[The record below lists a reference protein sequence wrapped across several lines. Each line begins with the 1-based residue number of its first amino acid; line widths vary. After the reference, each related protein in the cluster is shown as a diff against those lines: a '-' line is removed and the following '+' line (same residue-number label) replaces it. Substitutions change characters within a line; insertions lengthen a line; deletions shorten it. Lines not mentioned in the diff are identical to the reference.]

1 MKNTPVKVINKKRIA
16 FGFIIIAVLMILLA
30 FRVAWIQI
38 VDADELTEKAIGQQT
53 SDITIEAQRGVI
65 YDRNGKELATSITC
79 YTLWVRPA
87 QLAEENTADEITEIA
102 ETLAPIVEMDAGDIR
117 KKLVTEQ
124 ALVKIAQYLEK
135 DVADQVRDLEIT
147 GLELS
152 EATRRYYPL
161 GNFASQLLGS
171 VTIDNTG
178 RTGIELEYDQYLSG
192 IDGRWVKNTDVVGN
206 VLVDGSEEYYEAQD
220 GLNVVL
226 TIDEAI
232 QYYAE
237 KAVAKG
243 MEDTEAKRIMCLVM
257 DPKTGEILASVVSPG
272 FDPNNATEPVDEKE
286 KKKFEKLDDEG
297 QMSYLFDMW
306 RNPIVSDTY
315 EPGSTFKLLVSSA
328 ALEEGV
334 ASTTDLFNC
343 GTSITIA
350 GVRLHCWSTAD
361 HGMQTVK
368 EVLGNSCNPAMAAI
382 ATAMGT
388 DKLYEYLKLYGIT
401 NTTGIDYPG
410 ETGSIM
416 YAADDVGP
424 VELATMGYG
433 QGISITPIQLLT
445 AVSSIGND
453 GVLLQPRYVKAL
465 TDSKGDIVKEYDTKE
480 VRRVLS
486 KETASE
492 MLKNMEYAVSEG
504 GAGAAK
510 VVGYRVG
517 GKTGTANKVENGVYG
532 DYYYSSFIGIAP
544 VDDPQVAILVV
555 VDSPKGAY
563 YGSITAAPV
572 AKSILEDTLRYLNV
586 EPKYTDEE
594 RAEIEG
600 NYTTVPNVVGVG
612 YSDAAG
618 MIAGAQLQC
627 QKAEGTSQDFTVA
640 AQYPTPG
647 TKVKLNSKVYVYD
660 K

>member
-1 MKNTPVKVINKKRIA
+1 MKNTPVKLINKKRIVW
-16 FGFIIIAVLMILLA
+16 GFVLIAILMVLLL

-38 VDADELTEKAIGQQT
+38 VDANELTEKAIGQQT
-53 SDITIEAQRGVI
+53 SDITIEAKRGAI

-87 QLAEENTADEITEIA
+87 QISENMSTAEITELA
-102 ETLAPIVEMDAGDIR
+102 ETLAPIVDMEAGEVR

-135 DVADQVRDLEIT
+135 DAADQVRDLEVT

-178 RTGIELEYDQYLSG
+178 RTGIELEYDQYLAG

-206 VLVDGSEEYYEAQD
+206 VLVDGSEEYFEAQD

-226 TIDEAI
+226 TLDEAI
-232 QYYAE
+232 QYYVE
-237 KAVAKG
+237 KGIEKG
-243 MEDTEAKRIMCLVM
+243 MKDTEADRIMCLVM
-257 DPKTGEILASVVSPG
+257 NPKTGEILASAITPG
-272 FDPNNATEPVDEKE
+272 FDPNNATEPDDEKE
-286 KKKFEKLDDEG
+286 LELFEEMEQEE

-334 ASTTDLFNC
+334 ISNDDTFNC
-343 GTSITIA
+343 GTRITIA
-350 GVRLHCWSTAD
+350 GVTLHCWSTKD
-361 HGMQTVK
+361 HGIQRIR
-368 EVLGNSCNPAMAAI
+368 EALGNSCNPVLAAI
-382 ATAMGT
+382 ATNMGAST
-388 DKLYEYLKLYGIT
+388 LYKYLDLYGIT
-401 NTTGIDYPG
+401 ETTGVDYPG

-416 YAADDVGP
+416 YALENVGP
-424 VELATMGYG
+424 VELATIGYG
-433 QGISITPIQLLT
+433 QGISVTPIQLLT

-453 GVLLQPRYVKAL
+453 GVLLQPRYVKAF
-465 TDSKGDIVKEYDTKE
+465 TNSEGDVVKEFETKK

-486 KETASE
+486 SETAKQMCE
-492 MLKNMEYAVSEG
+492 NMEYVVSEG
-504 GAGAAK
+504 GGGAAK

-517 GKTGTANKVENGVYG
+517 GKTGTANKVEDGSYG
-532 DYYYSSFIGIAP
+532 DYYYSSFIGMAP
-544 VDDPQVAILVV
+544 MDDPQVSILVI
-555 VDSPKGAY
+555 VDSPKGET
-563 YGSITAAPV
+563 YGSMTAAPI
-572 AKSILEDTLRYLNV
+572 AQDILEDTLRYLNI
-586 EPKYTDEE
+586 EPKYTEKE
-594 RAEIEG
+594 QAEIAG
-600 NYTTVPNVVGVG
+600 NYTTVPNVIGIE

-618 MIAGAQLQC
+618 MIAGAQLTC
-627 QKAEGTSQDFTVA
+627 EKSDTVSSNFVVA
-640 AQYPTPG
+640 AQYPAAG
-647 TKVKLNSKVYVYD
+647 TQVKRNSKVYVYEE
-660 K
+660 